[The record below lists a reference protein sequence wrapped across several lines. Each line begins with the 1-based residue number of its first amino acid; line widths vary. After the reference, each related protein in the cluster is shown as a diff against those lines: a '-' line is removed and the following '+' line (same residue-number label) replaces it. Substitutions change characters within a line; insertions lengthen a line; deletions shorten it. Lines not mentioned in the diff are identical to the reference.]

1 MRLPFLLSL
10 ALIFSLALSSCSS
23 PKTTA
28 QFYQSQ
34 KRKKGVTNF
43 KLPGWAVWT
52 GAGIAKVF
60 VKEPQAKAALKL
72 ARKAGKIRF
81 MTTEEAG
88 LISNQDLSKFVGEL
102 KQNGYED
109 LIHVRESNTLVSI
122 MARDKKDKLRNLL
135 VLVNEEDTFVFFD
148 IKSRLKYEEIG
159 DLIEYLIELEKQ
171 DKEQVPQA
179 PKPPVKKDTEP
190 RA

>member
-1 MRLPFLLSL
+1 MRLPFIL
-10 ALIFSLALSSCSS
+10 ALAVLFSVAFSSCSS

-34 KRKKGVTNF
+34 KRKQGVTNF

-52 GAGIAKVF
+52 GAGVARLF

-72 ARKAGKIRF
+72 ARKTGKIRF

-88 LISNQDLSKFVGEL
+88 LISNQDLTRFVGEL

-109 LIHVRESNTLVSI
+109 LIQIRERNTLVNI

-135 VLVNEEDTFVFFD
+135 VMVNEEDSFVFFD

-159 DLIEYLIELEKQ
+159 ALIEYFIERDNQE
-171 DKEQVPQA
+171 EEQA
-179 PKPPVKKDTEP
+179 PQEVKPPVKEDTEP